1 MIKDGFSPIIQH
13 AVSVLNGLDYVIY
26 LFSNRWCGFFEGKD
40 ELRRRLVCF
49 LVLQLLVILETVSS
63 ICTE

>member
-40 ELRRRLVCF
+40 ELRGRLVCF
-49 LVLQLLVILETVSS
+49 FSSTISCDSRNRILNLH
-63 ICTE
+63 